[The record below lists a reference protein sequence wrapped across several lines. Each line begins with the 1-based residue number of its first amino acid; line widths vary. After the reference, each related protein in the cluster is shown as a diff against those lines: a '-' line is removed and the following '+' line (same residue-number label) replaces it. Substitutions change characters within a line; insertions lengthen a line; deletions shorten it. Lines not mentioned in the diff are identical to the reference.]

1 VIRFAKE
8 EGSPPR
14 GKSTAGMLEVMDATK
29 PKSRPFD
36 MASLM
41 RPRAIGII
49 GASPRETS
57 AGWRVMRNL
66 IAGGFEGSV
75 FPINPRHAEVMGL
88 PCYPSIDTLP
98 EMPDA
103 VFIGIPAEQVPPVLD
118 RVGQAGIKAAVINAS
133 GFADGGP
140 EGKIRQ
146 EAIQEVAAVHGM
158 AVCGPNNTG
167 FINLVARTFLCTWP
181 KLPNLRPGSV
191 ALITQSGSVAIAMAQ
206 EELDLGLAYVI
217 TVGNQAVCSTAD
229 YLEYILSDPTV
240 RVVAMHVEAVPDP
253 ERLAQAALKAIRRK
267 LPIIALKTGITEAGR
282 AAVAAHTGG
291 LAGDDAVYDAF
302 FRKYG
307 IVRVHD
313 FDELVEAARLF
324 SFYPDP
330 PRTRHVVP
338 VAFSGGQVGVIA
350 DRGTELGL
358 NMPQYSPQTLVRL
371 KASFPPF
378 ADLRNP
384 LDAWGLGWDQQRFAD
399 MIEALAGDDAIGVI
413 VFALDMPEHGG
424 ADTFLAREML
434 PIVERIAP
442 TTGARFVWL
451 NNLTGGG
458 YHAEMAQNIKRA
470 GFPYLR
476 GLRTALSVIAK
487 WSVHLGG
494 ANLAHAPR
502 ETQVARISSVAATQ
516 LAEPERF
523 KLLANAGI
531 AMCSCIRVGSL
542 AEAISAARDLGFP
555 VVLKA
560 TSPDW
565 AHKTEL
571 DLVRT
576 GLRDAGAVAGAFNDL
591 ASRLR
596 SMPDSSDR
604 VALILQPMVGPG
616 IELIIGVRN
625 DEGFGSI
632 VVAGLGGI
640 MVDVLHDAAVEIGP
654 VTVAQARA
662 MLERTR
668 AGTILAGIRGRG
680 PYDIDAASAA
690 IAALSLLGEATQGV
704 LAAIEVN
711 PLIVLPKGSGAVG
724 VDVLLEGAPQ
734 RVSGSARSPG

>member
-1 VIRFAKE
+1 
-8 EGSPPR
+8 
-14 GKSTAGMLEVMDATK
+14 MLEVMDATK
-29 PKSRPFD
+29 PKLRPFD

-66 IAGGFEGSV
+66 IAGGFEGSI

-88 PCYPSIDTLP
+88 PCYPSIDTLA

-146 EAIQEVAAVHGM
+146 KAIQEVAAVHGM

-313 FDELVEAARLF
+313 FDELIEAARLF

-358 NMPQYSPQTLVRL
+358 SMPQYSPETSVHL

-378 ADLRNP
+378 ADPRNP

-399 MIEALAGDDAIGVI
+399 MIEALAADDAIGVI
-413 VFALDMPEHGG
+413 VFALDMPQHGG
-424 ADTFLAREML
+424 ADTFLAQEML
-434 PIVERIAP
+434 PIVERIAL

-458 YHAEMAQNIKRA
+458 YHAEMTQNIKRA

-476 GLRTALSVIAK
+476 GLRTTLSVIAK
-487 WSVHLGG
+487 WSAHLEP
-494 ANLAHAPR
+494 NLVRLSREVPAPLYR
-502 ETQVARISSVAATQ
+502 AAEATR

-523 KLLANAGI
+523 KLLADAGI
-531 AMCSCIRVGSL
+531 AMCPCIRVGSP

-576 GLRDAGAVAGAFNDL
+576 DLRDADALAGAFYDL

-596 SMPDSSDR
+596 NMPETSDR

-616 IELIIGVRN
+616 IELIMGVRN
-625 DEGFGSI
+625 DENFGSI

-640 MVDVLHDAAVEIGP
+640 IVDVFHEAAVEIGP
-654 VTVAQARA
+654 VTVAEARA

-668 AGTILAGIRGRG
+668 AGTILSGIRGRG

-690 IAALSLLGEATQGV
+690 IAALSLLG
-704 LAAIEVN
+704 
-711 PLIVLPKGSGAVG
+711 
-724 VDVLLEGAPQ
+724 
-734 RVSGSARSPG
+734 

>member
-1 VIRFAKE
+1 
-8 EGSPPR
+8 
-14 GKSTAGMLEVMDATK
+14 MLEVMDATK
-29 PKSRPFD
+29 PKLRPFD

-66 IAGGFEGSV
+66 IAGGFEGSI

-88 PCYPSIDTLP
+88 PCYPSIDTLA

-146 EAIQEVAAVHGM
+146 KAIQEVAAVHGM

-313 FDELVEAARLF
+313 FDELIEAARLF

-358 NMPQYSPQTLVRL
+358 SMPQYSPETSVHL

-378 ADLRNP
+378 ADPRNP

-399 MIEALAGDDAIGVI
+399 MIEALAADDAIGVI
-413 VFALDMPEHGG
+413 VFALDMPQHGG
-424 ADTFLAREML
+424 ADTFLAQEML
-434 PIVERIAP
+434 PIVERIAL

-458 YHAEMAQNIKRA
+458 YHAEMTQNIKRA

-476 GLRTALSVIAK
+476 GLRTTLSVIAK
-487 WSVHLGG
+487 WSAHLEP
-494 ANLAHAPR
+494 NLVRLSREVPAPLYR
-502 ETQVARISSVAATQ
+502 AAEATR

-523 KLLANAGI
+523 KLLADAGI
-531 AMCSCIRVGSL
+531 AMCPCIRVGSP

-576 GLRDAGAVAGAFNDL
+576 DLRDADALAGAFYDL

-596 SMPDSSDR
+596 NMPETSDR

-616 IELIIGVRN
+616 IELIMGVRN
-625 DEGFGSI
+625 DENFGSI

-640 MVDVLHDAAVEIGP
+640 IVDVFHEAAVEIGP
-654 VTVAQARA
+654 VTVAEARA

-668 AGTILAGIRGRG
+668 AGTILSGIRGRG

-724 VDVLLEGAPQ
+724 VDVLLEAAPQ
-734 RVSGSARSPG
+734 RASGSARSPG